1 MCSLDPRSMQLTACA
16 LVCRVVRRVALPAAA
31 AALSLT
37 LLPGGA
43 AGAVGG
49 SRRSGMCLF
58 PAGAPGCPRRDVRPC
73 ACGHLRLRGGLE
85 GDPGLGRNGGGER
98 AQRRPTGC
106 WSQDGNGTNAINGG
120 TGVSEREREGER
132 EREREKERARARDR
146 DIYMCVCA
154 CVRVCVCWSSRWQAL
169 VAAQTW
175 SSASLCSHNRSGS
188 THGRLDPSCHT
199 WPP

>member
-154 CVRVCVCWSSRWQAL
+154 CVRVL
-169 VAAQTW
+169 VLTMAGAGGGADVEQRIFMLTQ
-175 SSASLCSHNRSGS
+175 SLR
-188 THGRLDPSCHT
+188 
-199 WPP
+199 